1 MSLTFTA
8 PLSRTKKT
16 LRMMR
21 DKKRRFSPAVKDEFD
36 FEFLDE
42 EEGDS
47 DYWDQDE
54 TKNNDIDDDD
64 SNTHYKK
71 RMGKFRDAFIDA
83 FDDETFEAKEEE
95 EEVSLFTNT
104 AETPINGRKCARSIA
119 MKPSR
124 RLYENDD
131 KSSGSSSSRSKCG
144 KRLTHEDF
152 PPVAV
157 VSAIHARSLMKIKS
171 TSIDAMTEFTEN
183 LRMAFGDE
191 RDKKS
196 EMHSDGELVLVVY
209 GVNEETEEVLED
221 LEKHLFR
228 ENDFYLAIIDGDTR
242 ALNEIS
248 DYDDAIARGVKFT
261 RAKFAIVADLNAI
274 VPSAEWTKMALVK
287 VFRTEPTVAAVLFGG
302 ERKRERI

>member
-1 MSLTFTA
+1 MVAVALVFVSLLAMSLTFTA

-131 KSSGSSSSRSKCG
+131 KSSGSSSSR
-144 KRLTHEDF
+144 
-152 PPVAV
+152 
-157 VSAIHARSLMKIKS
+157 
-171 TSIDAMTEFTEN
+171 
-183 LRMAFGDE
+183 
-191 RDKKS
+191 
-196 EMHSDGELVLVVY
+196 
-209 GVNEETEEVLED
+209 
-221 LEKHLFR
+221 
-228 ENDFYLAIIDGDTR
+228 
-242 ALNEIS
+242 
-248 DYDDAIARGVKFT
+248 
-261 RAKFAIVADLNAI
+261 
-274 VPSAEWTKMALVK
+274 
-287 VFRTEPTVAAVLFGG
+287 
-302 ERKRERI
+302 